1 VAENDETLL
10 ADNPDAET
18 AIKNS
23 KLNPKQYTSV

>member
-1 VAENDETLL
+1 MAENDETLL

-23 KLNPKQYTSV
+23 KSNPKRHSPV